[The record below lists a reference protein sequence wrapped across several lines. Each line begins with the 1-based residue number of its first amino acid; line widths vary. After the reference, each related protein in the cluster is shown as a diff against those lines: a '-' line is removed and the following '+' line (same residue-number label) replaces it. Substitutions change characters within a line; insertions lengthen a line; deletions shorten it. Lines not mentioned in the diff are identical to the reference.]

1 MEKNRKNEV
10 IENMV
15 ELSNQISENLEQR
28 GKAIEGIDYYRDFQ
42 FRKVGL
48 GLDGAFVVKLKDD
61 EIPEKQMKERKED
74 NLKDDTLYE
83 IYDRDNN
90 LVATVSED
98 GTIRFDEQYLE
109 MLRGENEAYYN
120 TLDFDED
127 EFELPEEL
135 EKDDLS
141 ISGEELEKVKN
152 DKKLE
157 DVSKLIGSE
166 DIEAYSEM
174 RTDQTP
180 IFDRATNKQEID
192 PNVMVTR
199 YRNFSRYDTRAK
211 RKRN

>member
-1 MEKNRKNEV
+1 MDKNRKNEV

-15 ELSNQISENLEQR
+15 KLSNQISENLEQR
-28 GKAIEGIDYYRDFQ
+28 GKTIDSIDYYRDFR

-48 GLDGAFVVKLKDD
+48 GLEGAFVVKLKDD
-61 EIPEKQMKERKED
+61 EVPEKQKSERKED
-74 NLKDDTLYE
+74 SIKDDTVYE
-83 IYDRDNN
+83 IYDQDSN

-98 GTIRFDEQYLE
+98 GRLHFDEQYLDS
-109 MLRGENEAYYN
+109 LREENEGYYN

-135 EKDDLS
+135 GKDDLS

-152 DKKLE
+152 DRKIE
-157 DVSKLIGSE
+157 EVSKFIGSE

-174 RTDQTP
+174 KTDQTP

-199 YRNFSRYDTRAK
+199 YRNFSRHDT
-211 RKRN
+211 

>member
-1 MEKNRKNEV
+1 MDKNGKNEV
-10 IENMV
+10 LENMV
-15 ELSNQISENLEQR
+15 KLSNQISENLEQR
-28 GKAIEGIDYYRDFQ
+28 GKLIEGMEYYRDFQ

-61 EIPEKQMKERKED
+61 EMPEKQKSERKED
-74 NLKDDTLYE
+74 SIKDDTLYE
-83 IYDRDNN
+83 IYDQDNN

-98 GTIRFDEQYLE
+98 GKLHFDEQYLE
-109 MLRGENEAYYN
+109 RLREENEGYYN

-135 EKDDLS
+135 GKDDLS
-141 ISGEELEKVKN
+141 ISGEELEKIKN

-157 DVSKLIGSE
+157 EVSKFIDSE

-174 RTDQTP
+174 KTDQTP

-199 YRNFSRYDTRAK
+199 NRELSRYDT
-211 RKRN
+211 

>member
-1 MEKNRKNEV
+1 MDKNGKNEV
-10 IENMV
+10 LENMV
-15 ELSNQISENLEQR
+15 KLSNQISEDLEQR
-28 GKAIEGIDYYRDFQ
+28 GKSIDSMDYYRDFQ

-61 EIPEKQMKERKED
+61 VVPEKQINERKED
-74 NLKDDTLYE
+74 SIKDDTLYE
-83 IYDRDNN
+83 IYDQDNN

-98 GTIRFDEQYLE
+98 GNIHFDEKYLE
-109 MLRGENEAYYN
+109 SLREENEGYYN
-120 TLDFDED
+120 TLDFEED

-135 EKDDLS
+135 GKDDLS

-157 DVSKLIGSE
+157 EVSKLIDSE

-174 RTDQTP
+174 KADQTP
-180 IFDRATNKQEID
+180 IFDRAINKQEID

-199 YRNFSRYDTRAK
+199 N
-211 RKRN
+211 